1 MAKLP
6 RHDDL
11 FEIFP
16 DLPRKR
22 HRSPE
27 EQMGQVQRQV
37 DVIRQ
42 RAHENILRQRAAA
55 ERVRTAIAGRFRGRS
70 KV

>member
-1 MAKLP
+1 MVKVPSHA
-6 RHDDL
+6 DL

-16 DLPRKR
+16 DLPRMR
-22 HRSPE
+22 HRSSE
-27 EQMGQVQRQV
+27 GQIGQVQWQV
-37 DVIRQ
+37 EVIRR

-55 ERVRTAIAGRFRGRS
+55 ERVRTAIAGPFRGRN